1 MRTWRVG
8 TFSMGASLVFL
19 GLFLF
24 LSRFLGFDLVHVMT
38 AWWPILLIVL
48 GIEILLYLF
57 FSRQEKP
64 ILKYDFLSIIFVG
77 LLGTVGIVFAM
88 LSATGIMEKV
98 EEVVAREERSFEL
111 PEFSYQMDDSIK
123 RVVLK
128 TVGYQTTIEA
138 TDEQEVSMFGTYRTQ
153 TSKQKRLL
161 TNADEYVYANKK
173 GDTLYVNV
181 KTLPN
186 SLGSLGPFYSHHEI
200 ASTILIPKGVELE
213 VISTGADITLNSRG
227 LENDWSINGASS
239 LDVKVTDD
247 SNLSIAALGVGEVN
261 GKDGAWKVTENG
273 DPNGDEGVERNA
285 TYQSGEG
292 KYHINITNTYQ
303 VSLNTN

>member
-8 TFSMGASLVFL
+8 TLSMGASLVFL

-24 LSRFLGFDLVHVMT
+24 LSRFLGFDLVHVMS

-64 ILKYDFLSIIFVG
+64 FLKYDFVSIIFVG
-77 LLGTVGIVFAM
+77 LLGMAGILFAT
-88 LSATGIMEKV
+88 LSATGIMGKV

-111 PEFSYQMDDSIK
+111 PDFSYQMDDSIK
-123 RVVLK
+123 RVVLR

-138 TDEQEVSMFGTYRTQ
+138 TDEKEVSMFGTYRIQ
-153 TSKQKRLL
+153 TAKKEKLITSA
-161 TNADEYVYANKK
+161 NDYVYANKK
-173 GDTLYVNV
+173 GDTLYINV

-186 SLGSLGPFYSHHEI
+186 ELGPFYSHEEI
-200 ASTILIPKGVELE
+200 ASTILIPKGVQLE
-213 VISTGADITLNSRG
+213 VIGNGNEIMLNPRS
-227 LENDWSINGASS
+227 LENDWSINGAGSI
-239 LDVKVTDD
+239 DVKVAET
-247 SNLSIAALGVGEVN
+247 SNLNIEAVGVGEVN
-261 GKDGAWKVTENG
+261 GKDGAWQVTEKG
-273 DPNGDEGVERNA
+273 DPSGMEGVERNA
-285 TYQSGEG
+285 VYQSGEG
-292 KYHINITNTYQ
+292 KYHINITNTHY

>member
-64 ILKYDFLSIIFVG
+64 ILKYDFVSILFVG
-77 LLGTVGIVFAM
+77 LLGMTGILFAS
-88 LSATGIMEKV
+88 LSATGIMGKV

-111 PEFSYQMDDSIK
+111 PDFSYQMDDSIK
-123 RVVLK
+123 RVVLR

-138 TDEQEVSMFGTYRTQ
+138 TDEKEVSMFGTYRTQ
-153 TSKQKRLL
+153 TTKKKKML
-161 TNADEYVYANKK
+161 TSADDYVHANKK

-186 SLGSLGPFYSHHEI
+186 ELGPFNSHQEV

-213 VISTGADITLNSRG
+213 VISSGADITLNPRK

-239 LDVKVTDD
+239 LDVKVAES
-247 SNLSIAALGVGEVN
+247 SNLNIAALGVGEVN
-261 GKDGAWKVTENG
+261 GKDGAWKVTEKGDHNG
-273 DPNGDEGVERNA
+273 MDGVERNA
-285 TYQSGEG
+285 VYQSGEG
-292 KYHINITNTYQ
+292 SYHINITNTHY
-303 VSLNTN
+303 VSLDSN

>member
-24 LSRFLGFDLVHVMT
+24 LSRFMGFDLVHVMS

-64 ILKYDFLSIIFVG
+64 ILKYDFVSILFVG
-77 LLGTVGIVFAM
+77 LLGMVGILFAT
-88 LSATGIMEKV
+88 LSATGIMGKV
-98 EEVVAREERSFEL
+98 EEVVAREEMSFEL
-111 PEFSYQMDDSIK
+111 PDFSHQVDDSIK
-123 RVVLK
+123 RVVLR

-138 TDEQEVSMFGTYRTQ
+138 TEEKEVSMFGTYRTQ
-153 TSKQKRLL
+153 TTKKEKLL
-161 TNADEYVYANKK
+161 VSADDYVYANRK

-186 SLGSLGPFYSHHEI
+186 ELGPFYSHTEV

-213 VISTGADITLNSRG
+213 VISTGADITLIPRE
-227 LENDWSINGASS
+227 LESDWSIKGASS
-239 LDVKVTDD
+239 LDVKVADT
-247 SNLSIAALGVGEVN
+247 SNLKIQAVDADGVSGAE
-261 GKDGAWKVTENG
+261 GAWNITKKG
-273 DPNGDEGVERNA
+273 DTNQGDRVDA
-285 TYQSGEG
+285 VHQSGEG
-292 KYHINITNTYQ
+292 KHQITISNTHY
-303 VSLNTN
+303 VSLNQN

>member
-24 LSRFLGFDLVHVMT
+24 LSRFLGFDLAHVMT

-48 GIEILLYLF
+48 GVEILLYLF

-64 ILKYDFLSIIFVG
+64 ILKYDFVSILFVG
-77 LLGTVGIVFAM
+77 LLGMIGILFAT
-88 LSATGIMEKV
+88 LSATGIMGKV
-98 EEVVAREERSFEL
+98 EEVAAREEMSFEL
-111 PEFSYQMDDSIK
+111 PDFSYQMDDSIK
-123 RVVLK
+123 RVVLR

-138 TDEQEVSMFGTYRTQ
+138 TDEKEVSMFGTYRVQ
-153 TSKQKRLL
+153 TAKKKKLITSA
-161 TNADEYVYANKK
+161 NDYVYANKK

-186 SLGSLGPFYSHHEI
+186 DLGPFYSQQEV

-213 VISTGADITLNSRG
+213 VISTGADITLNPRE

-239 LDVKVTDD
+239 LDVKVAEN
-247 SNLSIAALGVGEVN
+247 SNLNITAVGVGEVT
-261 GKDGAWKVTENG
+261 GKDGAWKVSEKG
-273 DPNGDEGVERNA
+273 DPNGVEGVERNA
-285 TYQSGEG
+285 VYQSGEG
-292 KYHINITNTYQ
+292 SYHINITNTHF
-303 VSLNTN
+303 VSLDSK

>member
-48 GIEILLYLF
+48 GVEILLYLF

-64 ILKYDFLSIIFVG
+64 ILKYDFVSIIFVG
-77 LLGTVGIVFAM
+77 LLGMAGILFAT
-88 LSATGIMEKV
+88 LSATGIMGKV
-98 EEVVAREERSFEL
+98 EEVVAREERSFAL
-111 PEFSYQMDDSIK
+111 PDFSYQMDDSIK
-123 RVVLK
+123 RVVLR

-138 TDEQEVSMFGTYRTQ
+138 SDEKEVSMFGTYRTQ
-153 TSKQKRLL
+153 TTKKRKML
-161 TNADEYVYANKK
+161 TNADDYVQANKK

-186 SLGSLGPFYSHHEI
+186 ELGPFYSHQEVV
-200 ASTILIPKGVELE
+200 STILIPKGIELE
-213 VISTGADITLNSRG
+213 VISSGADITLNPRK

-239 LDVKVTDD
+239 LDVKVAEN
-247 SNLSIAALGVGEVN
+247 SNLNIAAVGVGEVT
-261 GKDGAWKVTENG
+261 GKDGAWKVTEKG
-273 DPNGDEGVERNA
+273 DPNGMDGVERNA
-285 TYQSGEG
+285 VYQSGEG
-292 KYHINITNTYQ
+292 TYHINITNTHY
-303 VSLNTN
+303 VNLDSN

>member
-64 ILKYDFLSIIFVG
+64 VLKYDFLSIIFVG
-77 LLGTVGIVFAM
+77 LLGSVGIVFAM

-98 EEVVAREERSFEL
+98 EDVVAREERSFEL
-111 PEFSYQMDDSIK
+111 PGFSYQMDDSIK
-123 RVVLK
+123 RVVLR

-153 TSKQKRLL
+153 TSKKKKLIASA
-161 TNADEYVYANKK
+161 NDYVYANKK
-173 GDTLYVNV
+173 GDTLYINV

-186 SLGSLGPFYSHHEI
+186 EKGPFYSHPQVT
-200 ASTILIPKGVELE
+200 STILIPKGVELE
-213 VISTGADITLNSRG
+213 VISTGADITLNPRK

-239 LDVKVTDD
+239 LDVKVTED
-247 SNLSIAALGVGEVN
+247 SNLSIAALGVSEVN
-261 GKDGAWKVTENG
+261 GMDGAWKVTEKV
-273 DPNGDEGVERNA
+273 DPDVEGVERNA
-285 TYQSGEG
+285 VYQSGEG

>member
-64 ILKYDFLSIIFVG
+64 VLKYDFLSIIFVG
-77 LLGTVGIVFAM
+77 LLGSVGIVFAM

-98 EEVVAREERSFEL
+98 EDVVAREERSFEL
-111 PEFSYQMDDSIK
+111 PDFSYQMDDSIK
-123 RVVLK
+123 RVVLR

-138 TDEQEVSMFGTYRTQ
+138 TDERAVSMFGTYRTQ
-153 TSKQKRLL
+153 TSNKERLIKS
-161 TNADEYVYANKK
+161 ADDFVYANKK
-173 GDTLYVNV
+173 GDTLYINV

-186 SLGSLGPFYSHHEI
+186 ELGPFNSHQEI
-200 ASTILIPKGVELE
+200 ASTILIPKGVKLE
-213 VISTGADITLNSRG
+213 VIGNGNEIALDPRS
-227 LENDWSINGASS
+227 LENDWSINGAGSI
-239 LDVKVTDD
+239 DVKVEEN
-247 SNLSIAALGVGEVN
+247 SNLNIEAVGVGEVN
-261 GKDGAWKVTENG
+261 GKDGAWKVTEKG
-273 DPNGDEGVERNA
+273 DPNGMEGVERNA
-285 TYQSGEG
+285 VHQSGEG
-292 KYHINITNTYQ
+292 NYHINIINTYN

>member
-8 TFSMGASLVFL
+8 TFSMGASLLFL

-24 LSRFLGFDLVHVMT
+24 LLRFMGLDLVHVMS
-38 AWWPILLIVL
+38 AWWPVLLIVL

-64 ILKYDFLSIIFVG
+64 ILKYDFVSILFVG
-77 LLGTVGIVFAM
+77 LLGMVGILFAT
-88 LSATGIMEKV
+88 LSATGIMGKV

-111 PEFSYQMDDSIK
+111 PDFSYQIDDTIK

-128 TVGYQTTIEA
+128 TTAYQTTIEA
-138 TDEQEVSMFGTYRTQ
+138 TDEKEVSMFGTYRTQ
-153 TSKQKRLL
+153 TAKKEKLL
-161 TNADEYVYANKK
+161 ASADDYVYANKK

-186 SLGSLGPFYSHHEI
+186 ELGPFYSHQEV

-213 VISTGADITLNSRG
+213 VISTGADLTLNPRA
-227 LENDWSINGASS
+227 LENNWSIKGASS
-239 LDVKVTDD
+239 LDVKVDQS
-247 SNLSIAALGVGEVN
+247 SNLKIEAVGVDSIN
-261 GKDGAWKVTENG
+261 GAWNVTEEG
-273 DPNGDEGVERNA
+273 DPNTGDSVDA
-285 TYQSGEG
+285 VHQSGEG
-292 KYHINITNTYQ
+292 KYNITISNTHY
-303 VSLNTN
+303 VNLTTN

>member
-8 TFSMGASLVFL
+8 TFSMGGSLIFL

-24 LSRFLGFDLVHVMT
+24 LSRFLGFELVHVMS

-64 ILKYDFLSIIFVG
+64 ILKYDFVSIIFVG
-77 LLGTVGIVFAM
+77 LLGMAGILFAT

-111 PEFSYQMDDSIK
+111 PDFSYKMDDSIK
-123 RVVLK
+123 RVVLR

-138 TDEQEVSMFGTYRTQ
+138 TEEKEVSMFGTYRTQ
-153 TSKQKRLL
+153 TSKKKKLL
-161 TNADEYVYANKK
+161 TNADEYMYANRK

-186 SLGSLGPFYSHHEI
+186 DLGPFYSHHEI
-200 ASTILIPKGVELE
+200 SSTILIPKGVELE
-213 VISTGADITLNSRG
+213 VISTGADITLNPRE

-239 LDVKVTDD
+239 LDIKVAET
-247 SNLSIAALGVGEVN
+247 SNLNIEAVGVGEVD
-261 GKDGAWKVTENG
+261 GKDGVWKVTENG
-273 DPNGDEGVERNA
+273 DPNEGIERNA
-285 TYQSGEG
+285 VYQSGEG
-292 KYHINITNTYQ
+292 SYNINITNTHY
-303 VSLNTN
+303 VSLNSN

>member
-77 LLGTVGIVFAM
+77 LLGSVGIVFAM

-111 PEFSYQMDDSIK
+111 PDFSYQMDDSIK

-153 TSKQKRLL
+153 TSNKKKLL

-186 SLGSLGPFYSHHEI
+186 SLGPFYSHHEI

-213 VISTGADITLNSRG
+213 VISTGADITLNPRK
-227 LENDWSINGASS
+227 LENNWSINGASS
-239 LDVKVTDD
+239 LDVKVTED
-247 SNLSIAALGVGEVN
+247 SNLNIAAAGVREVT
-261 GKDGAWKVTENG
+261 GMDGAWKVTEKV
-273 DPNGDEGVERNA
+273 DPDVEGIERNA
-285 TYQSGEG
+285 VYQSGEG
-292 KYHINITNTYQ
+292 KYHINITNTYH

>member
-1 MRTWRVG
+1 MRIWRVG

-24 LSRFLGFDLVHVMT
+24 LSRFLGFDLVHVMS

-64 ILKYDFLSIIFVG
+64 ILKYDFVSIIFVG
-77 LLGTVGIVFAM
+77 LLGMVGILFAT

-98 EEVVAREERSFEL
+98 EEVVAREEVSFEL
-111 PEFSYQMDDSIK
+111 PDFSYKMDDSIK
-123 RVVLK
+123 RVVLR
-128 TVGYQTTIEA
+128 TVDYQTTIEA
-138 TDEQEVSMFGTYRTQ
+138 TEEKEVSMFGTYRTQ
-153 TSKQKRLL
+153 TSKKEKLL
-161 TNADEYVYANKK
+161 ASADDYVYANQK
-173 GDTLYVNV
+173 GDTLYINV

-186 SLGSLGPFYSHHEI
+186 ESGPFYSHREV

-213 VISTGADITLNSRG
+213 VISSGTDIILNPRD
-227 LENDWSINGASS
+227 LVNHWSINGASS
-239 LDVKVTDD
+239 LDVKVAENSDLT
-247 SNLSIAALGVGEVN
+247 IAAVGVGEVN
-261 GKDGAWKVTENG
+261 GKDGAWKVTEKG
-273 DPNGDEGVERNA
+273 DPNEGIERNA
-285 TYQSGEG
+285 VYQSGEG
-292 KYHINITNTYQ
+292 KYRINITNTYN

>member
-19 GLFLF
+19 GLILF
-24 LSRFLGFDLVHVMT
+24 LSYFLGFDLVHVMT

-64 ILKYDFLSIIFVG
+64 VLKYDFLSIVFVG
-77 LLGTVGIVFAM
+77 LLGTVGIMFAM

-98 EEVVAREERSFEL
+98 EDVVAREERSFEL
-111 PEFSYQMDDSIK
+111 PDFSYQMDDSIK
-123 RVVLK
+123 RVVLR

-138 TDEQEVSMFGTYRTQ
+138 TDEQEVSMFGTYRIQ
-153 TSKQKRLL
+153 TPKKEKLIASA
-161 TNADEYVYANKK
+161 NDYVYANKK
-173 GDTLYVNV
+173 GDTLYINV

-186 SLGSLGPFYSHHEI
+186 ELGPFNSHQEM
-200 ASTILIPKGVELE
+200 ATTILIPKGVKLE
-213 VISTGADITLNSRG
+213 VIGNGNEIMLNPRS
-227 LENDWSINGASS
+227 LENDWSINGAGSI
-239 LDVKVTDD
+239 DVKVEED
-247 SNLSIAALGVGEVN
+247 SNLNIAAVGVGEVN
-261 GKDGAWKVTENG
+261 GKDGAWKVTEKV
-273 DPNGDEGVERNA
+273 DPNVEGVERNA
-285 TYQSGEG
+285 VYQSGEG
-292 KYHINITNTYQ
+292 KYHINITNTYN

>member
-8 TFSMGASLVFL
+8 TFSMGASLIFL

-38 AWWPILLIVL
+38 AWWPVLLIVL
-48 GIEILLYLF
+48 GVEILLYLF

-64 ILKYDFLSIIFVG
+64 ILKYDFVSILFVG
-77 LLGTVGIVFAM
+77 LLGMVGILFAT
-88 LSATGIMEKV
+88 LSTTGIMGKV
-98 EEVVAREERSFEL
+98 EEVVAREEVSFEL
-111 PEFSYQMDDSIK
+111 PDFSYQVDDSIK

-138 TDEQEVSMFGTYRTQ
+138 TDEKEVSMFGTYRTQ
-153 TSKQKRLL
+153 TTKKKKLL
-161 TNADEYVYANKK
+161 TSADEYVYANKK

-186 SLGSLGPFYSHHEI
+186 ELGPFYSHQEI

-213 VISTGADITLNSRG
+213 VIGNGNEITLNPRD

-239 LDVKVTDD
+239 LNIKVAEN
-247 SNLSIAALGVGEVN
+247 SNLNIAALGVSEVK
-261 GKDGAWKVTENG
+261 GKDGAWKVTEKV
-273 DPNGDEGVERNA
+273 DPNVDGIERNA
-285 TYQSGEG
+285 VYQSGEG
-292 KYHINITNTYQ
+292 THHINITNTHY
-303 VSLNTN
+303 VSLDSN

>member
-24 LSRFLGFDLVHVMT
+24 LSRFLGFDLVHVMS

-48 GIEILLYLF
+48 GVEILLYLF

-64 ILKYDFLSIIFVG
+64 ILKYDFVSILFVG
-77 LLGTVGIVFAM
+77 LLGMVGILFAT
-88 LSATGIMEKV
+88 LSATGIMGKV
-98 EEVVAREERSFEL
+98 EEVVAREEMSFEL
-111 PEFSYQMDDSIK
+111 PDFSHQVDDSIK

-138 TDEQEVSMFGTYRTQ
+138 TDEKEVSMFGTYRTQ
-153 TSKQKRLL
+153 TTKKKKLL
-161 TNADEYVYANKK
+161 TSADEYVYANRK
-173 GDTLYVNV
+173 GDTLFINV

-186 SLGSLGPFYSHHEI
+186 ELGPFYSHQEVS
-200 ASTILIPKGVELE
+200 STILIPKGVKLE
-213 VISTGADITLNSRG
+213 VIGNGNEITLNPRD

-239 LDVKVTDD
+239 LNIKVVEN
-247 SNLSIAALGVGEVN
+247 SNLNIAALGVSEVN
-261 GKDGAWKVTENG
+261 GKDGAWKITEKV
-273 DPNGDEGVERNA
+273 DPNVEGVERDA
-285 TYQSGEG
+285 VYQSGEG
-292 KYHINITNTYQ
+292 TYHINITNIPY
-303 VSLNTN
+303 VSLNSN

>member
-24 LSRFLGFDLVHVMT
+24 LSHFLGFDLVHVMT

-64 ILKYDFLSIIFVG
+64 VLKYDFLSIIFVG

-98 EEVVAREERSFEL
+98 EDVVAREERSFEL
-111 PEFSYQMDDSIK
+111 PDFSYQMDDSIK
-123 RVVLK
+123 RVVLR

-138 TDEQEVSMFGTYRTQ
+138 TDEQEVSMFGTYRIQ
-153 TSKQKRLL
+153 TPKKEKLIAS
-161 TNADEYVYANKK
+161 ADDYVYANKK
-173 GDTLYVNV
+173 GDTLYINV

-186 SLGSLGPFYSHHEI
+186 ELGPFYSHQEMT
-200 ASTILIPKGVELE
+200 STILIPKGVKLE
-213 VISTGADITLNSRG
+213 VIGNGNEIALNPRS
-227 LENDWSINGASS
+227 LENDWSINGAGSI
-239 LDVKVTDD
+239 DVKVEED
-247 SNLSIAALGVGEVN
+247 SNLNIAAVGVGEVK

-273 DPNGDEGVERNA
+273 DPNGSEGVERNA
-285 TYQSGEG
+285 IYESGEG
-292 KYHINITNTYQ
+292 KYHINITNTYN